1 MFTCHND
8 QFSVEGFIFFSNCII
23 VGWLLVLACTMLK
36 WFDHFGWWNNSWCH
50 LWAIFGAYCFCSGGF
65 WSYIKCLC
73 ATRIFNVLDRQ
84 NSIMYGVMFLGFF
97 SGFDFSIRVVS

>member
-1 MFTCHND
+1 MVTGFGMHY
-8 QFSVEGFIFFSNCII
+8 VEM
-23 VGWLLVLACTMLK
+23 VLSFWMVEQQ
-36 WFDHFGWWNNSWCH
+36 GCH
-50 LWAIFGAYCFCSGGF
+50 LWAIFGAYCFCSGGS
-65 WSYIKCLC
+65 WSYSKCLC